1 MVSHA
6 SETKTKIVC
15 TIGPASDDRE
25 TLRALIRAG
34 MDVARV
40 NFSHGTRRTD
50 SETIRIVREIA
61 AEEGAVVAVMA
72 DLQGPKLRIGRLAAP
87 ISLDPGEWFSFTSL
101 RADGTDRVVP
111 LPHPELIAGSRVGD
125 RFLLD
130 DGSIEVEIREVR
142 PQVLIG
148 RVVVGGKLSSHKG
161 IAAPGGAS
169 KVSALTGKDRE
180 DARIAVEAGV
190 DYVALSFVRT
200 AEDVRELRGLLDGC
214 PRGGDVGIVAK
225 IEKREAL
232 DNLAGILHVSDA
244 VMVARGDLGV
254 ETSPQRVPVLQKEII
269 RRCNRLGVPVITA
282 TQMLQSMVGNP
293 RPTRAEASDVANAIL
308 DGSDAVML
316 SAETAVGRY
325 PVEAVAMIRE
335 ISAIA
340 EQEMIWR
347 NDDAPSDGLERPHPV
362 TDAIGKATV
371 RVAREI
377 GATLIVTSTWSG
389 YTARQIARE
398 RPRTPIVAFTPQEST
413 LRRLALVWGVT
424 PILVPPYGSTDDM
437 LETVDGLLRG
447 RGEAKMGD
455 TIVVTGGIPVASEG
469 KTNFIVVHRIEG
481 TPAAG

>member
-15 TIGPASDDRE
+15 TIGPASSDRE
-25 TLRALIRAG
+25 SLRALIRAG

-40 NFSHGTRRTD
+40 NFSHGTRETHV
-50 SETIRIVREIA
+50 ETIHLVREIA
-61 AEEGAVVAVMA
+61 AVENAVIAVMA
-72 DLQGPKLRIGRLAAP
+72 DLQGPKLRIGRLATP
-87 ISLDPGEWFSFTSL
+87 IGIGPGDWVSFTTL
-101 RADGTDRVVP
+101 ACDGTDHVIP
-111 LPHPELIAGSRVGD
+111 MPHPELIAGSHVGD
-125 RFLLD
+125 RLLVD

-142 PQVLIG
+142 PEVLIG
-148 RVVVGGKLSSHKG
+148 RVVVGGELSSHKG
-161 IAAPGGAS
+161 IAAPNGAS
-169 KVSALTGKDRE
+169 KIPAMMEKDRE
-180 DARIAVEAGV
+180 DARIAVELGA
-190 DYVALSFVRT
+190 DFVALSFVRSADDLT
-200 AEDVRELRGLLDGC
+200 ELRRLLDAC
-214 PRGGDVGIVAK
+214 SGGSNVGIVAK

-232 DNLAGILHVSDA
+232 DNLPGILRTADA

-254 ETSPQRVPVLQKEII
+254 ETSPQRVPILQKEII

-340 EQEMIWR
+340 EQEMVWR
-347 NDDAPSDGLERPHPV
+347 VDDAPSDAVERTHPV

-377 GATLIVTSTWSG
+377 GAALIVTSTWSG

-398 RPRTPIVAFTPQEST
+398 RPQQPIVAFTPQEST

-424 PILVPPYGSTDDM
+424 PVLVPAHGSTDEM
-437 LETVDGLLRG
+437 LETVGRLLRE
-447 RGEAKMGD
+447 RGEAKPGD
-455 TIVVTGGIPVASEG
+455 TVVVTGGIPTWSEG
-469 KTNFIVVHRIEG
+469 KTNFIKVHRI
-481 TPAAG
+481 A

>member
-15 TIGPASDDRE
+15 TIGPASSDRE

-40 NFSHGTRRTD
+40 NFSHGTRETH
-50 SETIRIVREIA
+50 SETIRLVRRTA
-61 AEEGAVVAVMA
+61 AEEEAIVAVLA

-87 ISLDPGEWFSFTSL
+87 ILLGLGEWVSFTSL
-101 RADGTDRVVP
+101 EADGTDHVVP
-111 LPHPELIAGSRVGD
+111 FPHPILIAGARIGD
-125 RFLLD
+125 RILLD

-142 PQVLIG
+142 PEVLIG
-148 RVVVGGKLSSHKG
+148 RVVVGGELSSHKG
-161 IAAPGGAS
+161 VAAPSQACGIP
-169 KVSALTGKDRE
+169 ALTKKDRE
-180 DARIAVEAGV
+180 DARFAVEHGV
-190 DYVALSFVRT
+190 DFVALSFVRRP
-200 AEDVRELRGLLDGC
+200 EDVTELRGLLDAY

-232 DNLAGILHVSDA
+232 EHLPGILRAADA

-254 ETSPQRVPVLQKEII
+254 ETSPQRVPILQKEII
-269 RRCNRLGVPVITA
+269 RRCNRLGIPVITA
-282 TQMLQSMVGNP
+282 TQMLQSMVDHP

-325 PVEAVAMIRE
+325 PVEAVAMMRE
-335 ISAIA
+335 LSAIA
-340 EQEMIWR
+340 EQEMTWR
-347 NDDAPSDGLERPHPV
+347 DDDVPADALERTHPT

-377 GATLIVTSTWSG
+377 GAALIVTSTWSG

-398 RPRTPIVAFTPQEST
+398 RPRRPIVAFTPRDVT

-424 PILVPPYGSTDDM
+424 PVLVPAHGSTDEM
-437 LETVDGLLRG
+437 LETVGRVLLERD
-447 RGEAKMGD
+447 EARPGD
-455 TIVVTGGIPVASEG
+455 AVVVTGGVPTGSEG
-469 KTNFIVVHRIEG
+469 KTNFIVVYHVED
-481 TPAAG
+481 ASSAG